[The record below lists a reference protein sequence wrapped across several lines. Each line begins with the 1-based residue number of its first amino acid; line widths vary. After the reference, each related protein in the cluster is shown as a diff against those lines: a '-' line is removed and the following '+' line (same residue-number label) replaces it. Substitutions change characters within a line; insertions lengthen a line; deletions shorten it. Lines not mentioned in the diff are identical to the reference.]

1 MPPTVKRRRPCLRAF
16 LVDFV
21 DIERTQ
27 NSPNRVRSARP
38 AAERY

>member
-1 MPPTVKRRRPCLRAF
+1 MPPTDKRRRPCSRAF

-27 NSPNRVRSARP
+27 NSSNRVRFAGP
-38 AAERY
+38 ATERY